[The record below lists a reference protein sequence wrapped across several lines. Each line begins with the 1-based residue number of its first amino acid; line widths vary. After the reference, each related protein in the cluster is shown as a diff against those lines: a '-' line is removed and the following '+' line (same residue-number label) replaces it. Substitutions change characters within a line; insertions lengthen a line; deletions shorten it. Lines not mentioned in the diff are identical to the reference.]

1 VKDLSAATFNNC
13 IIYGSYANEMSL
25 NKNRSCFEY
34 QFNNC
39 LIKFDNISN
48 QFSTNPLYQ
57 FSTDT
62 AHNAIILNKDPNYFN
77 QSQNKFNIDETL
89 CLLQR
94 EFDVFNSIG
103 HFRIQELYP
112 WFGSY
117 QNKTFP
123 K

>member
-1 VKDLSAATFNNC
+1 VLQPSITV

-25 NKNRSCFEY
+25 NKTRAAFEY

-62 AHNAIILNKDPNYFN
+62 AHYNAIILNKDPNYFN
-77 QSQNKFNIDETL
+77 QSQNKFNIDETSAA
-89 CLLQR
+89 LQR
-94 EFDVFNSIG
+94 EFDVFNSIDILG
-103 HFRIQELYP
+103 NTRTIPLIWELTRIRL
-112 WFGSY
+112 S
-117 QNKTFP
+117 
-123 K
+123 